1 MKRFRPLLLAV
12 AGVPFAI
19 SAQTIGPIP
28 KVTDANAPV
37 PPGPSEHALHGATE
51 IKEPAPVTSAAEK
64 VPAHASL
71 PTSDVHTGHHLYTQG
86 Q

>member
-1 MKRFRPLLLAV
+1 MKRFRLLLLAV

-37 PPGPSEHALHGATE
+37 PPLHALHGAAE
-51 IKEPAPVTSAAEK
+51 IKEPALVTPAPEK
-64 VPAHASL
+64 VPAQASL